1 MTTIFNT
8 QPSLNGKEV
17 RLRPLAADDF
27 EPLLLAAS
35 DPETWAGHPA
45 NTRYKRDEFQAY
57 FNMLLEQGGTLVII
71 DSTKDAIIGCS
82 RYYAAPDVEDSISI
96 GFTFLNYKYW
106 GGATNFRVKELM
118 HTHAFTA
125 FDDIWFHIAPSNLR
139 SQKATA
145 KLGAEHAY
153 DAMLD
158 LSGTGSVEW
167 KCYRLTKT
175 AWEKVCAA
183 RTT

>member
-1 MTTIFNT
+1 MAEKFNT
-8 QPSLNGKEV
+8 QPELIGKEIK
-17 RLRPLAADDF
+17 LRPMVAADF
-27 EPLLLAAS
+27 EPLFAAAS

-45 NTRYKRDEFQAY
+45 KTRYQRDVFQGY
-57 FNMLLEQGGTLVII
+57 FDMLLELGGTLVII
-71 DSTKDAIIGCS
+71 DIANDRMIGCS
-82 RYYAAPDVEDSISI
+82 RYYAAPNQPDSMSI
-96 GFTFLNYKYW
+96 GFTFLNNAYW
-106 GGATNFRVKELM
+106 GGATNFDVKQLM
-118 HTHAFTA
+118 HRHVFES
-125 FDDIWFHIAPSNLR
+125 FPELWFHIDPTNLR

-158 LSGTGSVEW
+158 LSGTGAVEW
-167 KCYRLTKT
+167 KCYRLTKA